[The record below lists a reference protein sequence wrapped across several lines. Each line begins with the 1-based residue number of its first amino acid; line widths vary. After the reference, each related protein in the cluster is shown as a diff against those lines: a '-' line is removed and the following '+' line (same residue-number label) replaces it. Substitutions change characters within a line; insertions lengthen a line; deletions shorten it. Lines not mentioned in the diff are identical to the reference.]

1 MDRQH
6 YGGKDR
12 LDLALEK
19 ILPVTEEDKEDDVKS
34 LTKEYHKYKRKYV
47 KHIFFSANKKN
58 LRKSITAWNYKK

>member
-34 LTKEYHKYKRKYV
+34 LTKEYHKYKREYV
-47 KHIFFSANKKN
+47 KHIFFSTKKKN
-58 LRKSITAWNYKK
+58 LSKIIIT